1 MFDSKIYFMHK
12 LLSSVTFIVAII
24 VVTTVGCDK
33 PVPAT
38 PEQDLLISID
48 AASYT
53 IVAAPVFSFKVKVES
68 TMPTGGVKIETSVV
82 SEIDNVSYPQGA
94 PLNTYNPTNTINIG
108 ALPRQKICICTIK
121 VTSLNKNTNTA
132 TAGFRIGYK

>member
-1 MFDSKIYFMHK
+1 MHK
-12 LLSSVTFIVAII
+12 FLPLVSSIVAMI
-24 VVTTVGCDK
+24 VLTTASCHK
-33 PVPAT
+33 PVPEA

-53 IVAAPVFSFKVKVES
+53 IVTDPVFSFKVKVES
-68 TMPTGGVKIETSVV
+68 TMPAGGVKIETTVV

-94 PLNTYNPTNTINIG
+94 PLNTYNPTNTITIG

-121 VTSLNKNTNTA
+121 VTSMSKSTNTA
-132 TAGFRIGYK
+132 TTGFRIGYK